1 MTRLGGFTVLE
12 LLITIVISA
21 GMLLWV
27 GSFSQVS
34 GRVFTATRLDHDAQ
48 LLLESMNQYYHRHCT
63 DSVFPT
69 ITESQLRAEGIL
81 VGGAFN
87 NPWGGDYQ
95 LVIDRIRPR
104 NPQLRVAVVF
114 HSAVDADFV
123 AGFSEN
129 ATVAD
134 STVTW
139 TANSTF
145 SRSAEGIRKQLER
158 EAFGTPL
165 C

>member
-69 ITESQLRAEGIL
+69 ITSSNSFLQQLTEVTTWRFLIIEPLTHLLGVAY
-81 VGGAFN
+81 VQQAH
-87 NPWGGDYQ
+87 Q
-95 LVIDRIRPR
+95 L
-104 NPQLRVAVVF
+104 A
-114 HSAVDADFV
+114 H
-123 AGFSEN
+123 
-129 ATVAD
+129 
-134 STVTW
+134 
-139 TANSTF
+139 TAPKL
-145 SRSAEGIRKQLER
+145 G
-158 EAFGTPL
+158 